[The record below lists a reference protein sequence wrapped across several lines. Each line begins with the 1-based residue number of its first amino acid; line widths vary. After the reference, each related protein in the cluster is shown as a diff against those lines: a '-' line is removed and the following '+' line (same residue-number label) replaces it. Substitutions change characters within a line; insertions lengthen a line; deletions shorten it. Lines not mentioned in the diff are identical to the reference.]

1 MKFFKFTVEE
11 MKSACREVLVKSD
24 DECEDVLQRK
34 LGNLDRFELEQ
45 FLNNYT
51 PDGLKYKPKDEGQYK
66 KYYSII
72 FSNLLGC
79 EFEAW
84 TLTGLVEE
92 LEGDTD
98 DMIVID
104 MAFWIIR
111 KRFNELK
118 AGILIP

>member
-1 MKFFKFTVEE
+1 MF
-11 MKSACREVLVKSD
+11 
-24 DECEDVLQRK
+24 
-34 LGNLDRFELEQ
+34 
-45 FLNNYT
+45 
-51 PDGLKYKPKDEGQYK
+51 
-66 KYYSII
+66 

>member
-1 MKFFKFTVEE
+1 MKVSTKNIRLLFF
-11 MKSACREVLVKSD
+11 
-24 DECEDVLQRK
+24 
-34 LGNLDRFELEQ
+34 
-45 FLNNYT
+45 
-51 PDGLKYKPKDEGQYK
+51 P
-66 KYYSII
+66 
-72 FSNLLGC
+72 NLLGC